1 MKTSE
6 MTFGHAI
13 EVLMNVRDG
22 SIDEARH
29 IVTRDVCAEL
39 GVSDPDGR
47 VGDWIAA
54 GSYCGVED
62 AKLLAD
68 EWRRGEV

>member
-1 MKTSE
+1 MTTTE
-6 MTFGHAI
+6 MTFDHAI
-13 EVLMNVRDG
+13 GVLMGVRDG

-39 GVSDPDGR
+39 GVSDTDGR
-47 VGDWIAA
+47 VGDWIAK
-54 GSYCGVED
+54 GEYCGVED

-68 EWRRGEV
+68 EWKRDNY